1 MEDLKKIKQ
10 DGYYLSTPEYA
21 LMLGISTEALRS
33 RRRRGE
39 LEGQYKTDGE
49 KYWWKSLRPDTVK
62 NIRKDRLY
70 KVRDSSSK
78 IKRKRRRGIH
88 ITGQETKYPNYAFQ
102 QTNEIRLLNRLKTDL
117 PESVI
122 KEINPEVIKVAK
134 ENLEKRRTREHIAKY
149 GPTYMKNYG
158 GPIRGYELQHEY
170 DKQNARRDH
179 QYEAKLQRRK
189 ERDNSFFLDNSYRFG
204 NGGAYDF
211 DRTDDPG
218 SVEVSNVQLGPGDHN
233 YEREPISKVQESII
247 RLEIEALKKNR

>member
-39 LEGQYKTDGE
+39 LEGQFKSDGE
-49 KYWWKSLRPDTVK
+49 KYWWKSLRPTTVK
-62 NIRKDRLY
+62 EIRNNRLN

-78 IKRKRRRGIH
+78 IKRKRRRGVH
-88 ITGQETKYPNYAFQ
+88 IAGQETNYPNYSFQ

-134 ENLEKRRTREHIAKY
+134 ENLEKRRTKEHIAKY
-149 GPTYMKNYG
+149 GPTYIKNYG

-170 DKQNARRDH
+170 DKQNTRRDY
-179 QYEAKLQRRK
+179 QYEAELQRRK
-189 ERDNSFFLDNSYRFG
+189 DRDNSFFLDNSYRFG

-211 DRTDDPG
+211 DRTDEPG

>member
-10 DGYYLSTPEYA
+10 DGFYISTPEYA
-21 LMLGISTEALRS
+21 LMLGCSTEALRS

-39 LEGQYKTDGE
+39 LEGQYKSDGK
-49 KYWWKSLRPDTVK
+49 KYWWKSVRPNQVK
-62 NIRKDRLY
+62 EIRNNRL
-70 KVRDSSSK
+70 KVSSSVSRVR
-78 IKRKRRRGIH
+78 RKRRRGAH
-88 ITGQETKYPNYAFQ
+88 RNFQDTKYPNHAFEQ
-102 QTNEIRLLNRLKTDL
+102 HNEIKLLASLKETL
-117 PESVI
+117 PKGVI
-122 KEINPEVIKVAK
+122 DEITPEVVKVAQ
-134 ENLEKRRTREHIAKY
+134 ENLGKRREKEHIAKY
-149 GPTYMKNYG
+149 GPTHIKNYG
-158 GPIRGYELQHEY
+158 GMIRGHELTHQY
-170 DKQNARRDH
+170 DLENKRRDH

-247 RLEIEALKKNR
+247 RLEIEELKKNE